1 MVKVAVLNDYHGVAL
16 DMADWGLLPKE
27 AEVQVFQDHLY
38 DADALVER
46 LSEFQVVAAMRE
58 RTAFPREVL
67 ERLPKLELLVTTG
80 MANAAID
87 IQAATSLGIVVCG
100 TGGLSNTVELT
111 WALILALVRN
121 IPKEDAE
128 TRRGK
133 WQTTLGVGLPGKVL
147 GLLGLGRLGSQV
159 ATIGAAFGL
168 ELIAWSQNLTQERAA
183 EFGAKLVAKDDLFAR
198 SDILSVHL
206 RLSDRTRGLVGSQE
220 LGLMKPTAYLVNTS
234 RGPIVDEVALLDTLH
249 RGAIAGAGLDVFD
262 QEPLP
267 SGHPFTQLEN
277 TVLTPHLGYVTREG
291 YRVFYEQTVED
302 IAAYL
307 RGEQVRVLN
316 PEAAKHSRNRLS

>member
-1 MVKVAVLNDYHGVAL
+1 M
-16 DMADWGLLPKE
+16 
-27 AEVQVFQDHLY
+27 
-38 DADALVER
+38 
-46 LSEFQVVAAMRE
+46 
-58 RTAFPREVL
+58 
-67 ERLPKLELLVTTG
+67 
-80 MANAAID
+80 
-87 IQAATSLGIVVCG
+87 
-100 TGGLSNTVELT
+100 
-111 WALILALVRN
+111 
-121 IPKEDAE
+121 
-128 TRRGK
+128 
-133 WQTTLGVGLPGKVL
+133 GKVL
-147 GLLGLGRLGSQV
+147 TPRDELKAEGCADGSDLRAQP
-159 ATIGAAFGL
+159 A
-168 ELIAWSQNLTQERAA
+168 QPQEP
-183 EFGAKLVAKDDLFAR
+183 K
-198 SDILSVHL
+198 HL
-206 RLSDRTRGLVGSQE
+206 RLSDRTRGLVGSRE

-234 RGPIVDEVALLDTLH
+234 RGPIVDEVALVDTLH